1 MQCTAVSAVAAD
13 SQVLYE
19 ERDVFMSAQFS
30 EEFQQ
35 RCPNQR
41 VPQVF
46 CNGKHIGVRWPLVSK
61 YLFSLLLLA
70 D

>member
-1 MQCTAVSAVAAD
+1 M
-13 SQVLYE
+13 LYE

-46 CNGKHIGVRWPLVSK
+46 CNGKHIGVR
-61 YLFSLLLLA
+61 
-70 D
+70 